1 MTDYDYDLCFR
12 GLDGEE
18 CMGFIRQVRR
28 KALEVG
34 KSRDKE
40 WMADYAVSCF
50 ADDAL
55 KWSMKVQHNV
65 LEDWDVL
72 QRSLMEKYCNDRVAS
87 VQPDSVPAGTTTA
100 AAPPP
105 PGPSAAPTVTPT
117 TNALTMTG
125 FVRVVAETPEAGS
138 YISKTV
144 DPRFG
149 VLQTCTQVADAALVR
164 LIPLMSSYG
173 IQLIDFPEPY
183 CWLGIFF
190 KDRKEIQRGHIGLGS
205 FANLCPTSA
214 PASNVMGTSVKEL
227 AGLARSSIWL
237 FQSMDSCIVCTWNSP
252 DYTYILQPMVNL
264 GNKRVLAVSNPRRFT
279 ESYPN
284 DNYSKARL
292 IFEPA

>member
-1 MTDYDYDLCFR
+1 MTDYDYDFCFR

-28 KALEVG
+28 KALEAS

-50 ADDAL
+50 TDDAL
-55 KWSMKVQHNV
+55 KWSIKVQRDI

-72 QRSLMEKYCNDRVAS
+72 QRALMEKYCNDGVAS
-87 VQPDSVPAGTTTA
+87 VQASGSAGTTMAA
-100 AAPPP
+100 AAPPA
-105 PGPSAAPTVTPT
+105 PSAAPTVTPT
-117 TNALTMTG
+117 TNVLIMTG

-149 VLQTCTQVADAALVR
+149 VLRTCTQLAYAARVR
-164 LIPLMSSYG
+164 LIPLMFSYG
-173 IQLIDFPEPY
+173 IQLLDFPEPY
-183 CWLGIFF
+183 CWLGIIL
-190 KDRKEIQRGHIGLGS
+190 KDRLELRSGYIGLGS
-205 FANLCPTSA
+205 VANLCPTSA

-227 AGLARSSIWL
+227 SGPARSNIWL
-237 FQSMDSCIVCTWNSP
+237 FQSMDSCIICTWNSP
-252 DYTYILQPMVNL
+252 DYTYILQPMINL
-264 GNKRVLAVSNPRRFT
+264 GNKRILAVSNSPKFT
-279 ESYPN
+279 GNNSS
-284 DNYSKARL
+284 DNYAKARL